1 MKKARLIVCSALA
14 LSGLVGCASPQMKG
28 PTVIP
33 SQEALTKQAESLL
46 TDSPSIVKMSM
57 GKAFI
62 LDEPDPGIPADLD
75 IKLKSVEFFSEEIQT
90 ILYNL
95 SQQKTKLNFVYESP
109 VYPTASSTTTYTGDR
124 TVAVNRGP
132 ETSAAAGTGNLS
144 VTDQFT
150 DRQDRTRRISI
161 SYSGKLSGFLKI
173 LSASSGYFFQYDPE
187 AGAIVVK
194 EREVFNLVIPN
205 YTAMQK
211 DKRADGKNFLIQE
224 EIESSLKNLGARDI
238 SYDTFTSTL
247 SFSADANGFKR
258 IKHYVKSL
266 RDNAALVTM
275 RVMLLEVSLTD
286 GTNTGIDWTKL
297 IMGYKSQ
304 AQNPFGIAAMN
315 QNNSTTDSSTTTDTL
330 KPLAAGLGTVFNGTG
345 AELFVEAKNFSL
357 GMLLNFLQ
365 SYGHYSIAQN
375 IRIESMSG
383 TKGKF
388 AVLTKT
394 PYVDAVQFTA
404 LTQQATTATAGF
416 TSKTAKSGVEIEI
429 VPYYNKAEGSLSMAL
444 KVDVT
449 GVTQMVTLQAGQQ
462 LGTVTQPEET
472 VKSLEN
478 FLRFSPSHIAVIG
491 GLTYEKLNN
500 TSSGMPGDSYLTKT
514 YGRSTQKTELVLV
527 VKPTIFE
534 FD

>member
-1 MKKARLIVCSALA
+1 MKKGRLIICALLA
-14 LSGLVGCASPQMKG
+14 LSGLVGCASPRMKG
-28 PTVIP
+28 PSAIP
-33 SQEALTKQAESLL
+33 SQDALTKQAETML
-46 TDSPSIVKMSM
+46 TDSPAIVKMPM

-62 LDEPDPGIPADLD
+62 LQDPDPGIPAHLD
-75 IKLKSVEFFSEEIQT
+75 VNLKSVEFFNAEIQSV
-90 ILYNL
+90 LYSL
-95 SQQKTKLNFVYESP
+95 SKQKTKLNFVYEAP
-109 VYPTASSTTTYTGDR
+109 IYPSTSATTTYSGDR
-124 TVAVNRGP
+124 ASTLNRG
-132 ETSAAAGTGNLS
+132 TNSGSGNLS
-144 VTDQFT
+144 VTDQVM
-150 DRQDRTRRISI
+150 DRQDRARLISI
-161 SYSGKLSGFLKI
+161 SYAGKLSGFLKI
-173 LSASSGYFFQYDPE
+173 LSASSGYFFQYDPD

-211 DKRADGKNFLIQE
+211 EKRADGKNFLIQE
-224 EIESSLKNLGARDI
+224 EIENSLRNLGARDI

-258 IKHYVKSL
+258 IKGYVKSL
-266 RDNAALVTM
+266 RENAALVTM

-286 GTNTGIDWTKL
+286 GENTGVDWTKL

-315 QNNSTTDSSTTTDTL
+315 QNNSTTGSTTGSDVL
-330 KPLAAGLGTVFNGTG
+330 KPLSPGIGTVFNGNG

-394 PYVDAVQFTA
+394 PYVNAVQFTA

-416 TSKTAKSGVEIEI
+416 TSATAKSGVEIEI

-472 VKSLEN
+472 IKSLEN
-478 FLRFSPSHIAVIG
+478 FLRFSPDHIAVIG

-500 TSSGMPGDSYLTKT
+500 TSSGMPGDSYITKT
-514 YGRSTQKTELVLV
+514 YGRSSQKTELVLV
-527 VKPTIFE
+527 VKPTVFE
-534 FD
+534 FE